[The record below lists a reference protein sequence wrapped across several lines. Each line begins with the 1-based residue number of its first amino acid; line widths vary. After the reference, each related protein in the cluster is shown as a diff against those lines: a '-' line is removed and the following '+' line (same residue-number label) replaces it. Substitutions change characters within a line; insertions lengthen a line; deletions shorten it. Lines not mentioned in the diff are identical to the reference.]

1 MKQHMTD
8 PVIAR
13 QVAEAELCLLWE
25 KVQNTSHMP
34 NILYKK
40 KAYWCLIRSISILT
54 LLENGGYLQP
64 FFAIPAPHPRNFP
77 IK

>member
-1 MKQHMTD
+1 MTGIAPSIRSDSSIRQSCVVMKQHMTD

-40 KAYWCLIRSISILT
+40 KAY
-54 LLENGGYLQP
+54 
-64 FFAIPAPHPRNFP
+64 
-77 IK
+77 